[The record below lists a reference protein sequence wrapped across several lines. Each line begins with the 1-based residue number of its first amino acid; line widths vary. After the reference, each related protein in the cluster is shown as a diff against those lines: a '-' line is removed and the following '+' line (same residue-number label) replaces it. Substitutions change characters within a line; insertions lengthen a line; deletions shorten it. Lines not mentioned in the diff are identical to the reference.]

1 MLVAEA
7 TAADKQ
13 LLLRR
18 LVFAVDSS
26 GEAPSSDSAPPTP
39 RLGGPLGS
47 RLLPEWC

>member
-1 MLVAEA
+1 VLVAEA

-26 GEAPSSDSAPPTP
+26 GEA
-39 RLGGPLGS
+39 
-47 RLLPEWC
+47 